1 MKKKRT
7 GLKIFVIVAIVLVLF
22 FSLINFITDFLW
34 FRELG
39 YVSVFFTKLFTQL
52 KIVVPVFIV
61 VTFFAYIYLKV
72 LKLGYFKKIVSS
84 EITDEKRLNKITWGL
99 AAAFGFLT
107 AFFSASRLWFEVL
120 QFFNSTDFANTDP
133 LFNNNIS
140 FYIMKLAFIKGVNDL
155 LIGILVVF
163 ALLTVA
169 YYGVLISMHKPEFWD
184 EEPDYE
190 PEDEKPQKDAK
201 RGTIPGG
208 GFGDGGFGDFF
219 DNMKR
224 QFGDQFGGAGHD
236 RQKTRR
242 SVNTSNFWK
251 LLDIAKTQVIIVGVI
266 LFLMI
271 GVNFFLQQY
280 DLLQSHRGMVYG
292 AGYTDTHV
300 MLWVYRFLVLLSA
313 AAAVMVIVG
322 LKKKQFKKILVV
334 PAVMIVFALIG
345 GGVAPLVQNFIV
357 SPDEINK
364 ESKYLESNIKYT
376 RDAYDLSNVEVKP
389 FSASKALKSS
399 DIAKNAETIKNI
411 RINDY
416 TPAEKFYNQT
426 QSIRQYYEFNNVDVD
441 RYEVNGELTQTF
453 LSAREIDENKINDTW
468 LNRHIKYTHGYGVTL
483 SRVNEITSSGQP
495 KMLVSNIPPESDVSS
510 TKIKRPQIYFG
521 ELTNDYILVNTNE
534 DEFDYPDGNSNK
546 YTQYK
551 GNAGIN
557 MNFFN
562 RLLFSIRQHSLKLLV
577 SSNVDRNSKIVINRN
592 IEKRVQ
598 TIMPYLTYEEDPYM
612 CTVDGNLYWIIDAYT
627 TSNKYP
633 YSEPYDEFSGNVNY
647 IRNSVKVVIDA
658 YNGNTN
664 YYIVDKKDPIA
675 QTYKKIYPD
684 LFKNGDDMP
693 AGIKKHIRYP
703 HLMFETQAK
712 TYERYHMTDMKVFYQ
727 KEDAW
732 AVSNEM
738 YGTEETEM
746 GSQYYVMSL
755 PGETK
760 TEFVSSIPYTP
771 RDKKNMTGL
780 FVARND
786 GENYGK
792 LILYQLPKSKVVY
805 GPMQVEAQIDQNT
818 EISKEFS
825 LWESNG
831 SSYSRGNMFVIPI
844 EDSLLYVEPV
854 YLEAK
859 NSSIPEVKRVIV
871 AFNDQIAYEP
881 TLAEALNELFGK
893 GSANEDQGNNNSD
906 GNSGKNK
913 KLTYKEIIKKA
924 QKAFENAEKAQK
936 KGDWAEYGRQQKR
949 LSKYLNT
956 LK

>member
-1 MKKKRT
+1 M
-7 GLKIFVIVAIVLVLF
+7 LF
-22 FSLINFITDFLW
+22 DRLT
-34 FRELG
+34 
-39 YVSVFFTKLFTQL
+39 YKLPASTSMADR
-52 KIVVPVFIV
+52 VRMNTVC
-61 VTFFAYIYLKV
+61 
-72 LKLGYFKKIVSS
+72 
-84 EITDEKRLNKITWGL
+84 L
-99 AAAFGFLT
+99 A
-107 AFFSASRLWFEVL
+107 
-120 QFFNSTDFANTDP
+120 
-133 LFNNNIS
+133 
-140 FYIMKLAFIKGVNDL
+140 M
-155 LIGILVVF
+155 
-163 ALLTVA
+163 
-169 YYGVLISMHKPEFWD
+169 
-184 EEPDYE
+184 
-190 PEDEKPQKDAK
+190 
-201 RGTIPGG
+201 
-208 GFGDGGFGDFF
+208 
-219 DNMKR
+219 
-224 QFGDQFGGAGHD
+224 
-236 RQKTRR
+236 
-242 SVNTSNFWK
+242 
-251 LLDIAKTQVIIVGVI
+251 
-266 LFLMI
+266 
-271 GVNFFLQQY
+271 
-280 DLLQSHRGMVYG
+280 
-292 AGYTDTHV
+292 
-300 MLWVYRFLVLLSA
+300 
-313 AAAVMVIVG
+313 
-322 LKKKQFKKILVV
+322 
-334 PAVMIVFALIG
+334 
-345 GGVAPLVQNFIV
+345 
-357 SPDEINK
+357 
-364 ESKYLESNIKYT
+364 
-376 RDAYDLSNVEVKP
+376 
-389 FSASKALKSS
+389 
-399 DIAKNAETIKNI
+399 
-411 RINDY
+411 
-416 TPAEKFYNQT
+416 
-426 QSIRQYYEFNNVDVD
+426 
-441 RYEVNGELTQTF
+441 
-453 LSAREIDENKINDTW
+453 
-468 LNRHIKYTHGYGVTL
+468 VTL
-483 SRVNEITSSGQP
+483 GQ
-495 KMLVSNIPPESDVSS
+495 S
-510 TKIKRPQIYFG
+510 FG